1 MMHLDKLL
9 KEYETK
15 INVTLK
21 VTNDLPKIVE
31 ENTEIRER
39 AIETTYNIKKIREKE
54 VNKKRKE
61 R

>member
-21 VTNDLPKIVE
+21 VKNDLPKIVE

-39 AIETTYNIKKIREKE
+39 AIETTYNIKK
-54 VNKKRKE
+54 N
-61 R
+61 